1 MLLPHMAEN
10 VSPRLLEL
18 QGLIAKNLRLLRD
31 KKGMS
36 QETLAD
42 RAGLHRTQL
51 SVIER
56 GLRNIRLDTHISLA
70 AALGV
75 PEIQLLIES
84 GEELK
89 PPKRGRPRKS
99 APPPSE

>member
-1 MLLPHMAEN
+1 MAEN
-10 VSPRLLEL
+10 VSARLLEL

-31 KKGMS
+31 KRGMS

-56 GLRNIRLDTHISLA
+56 GRRNMKLETLISLA
-70 AALGV
+70 SALDV
-75 PEIQLLIES
+75 TEIELLTDS
-84 GEELK
+84 GEE
-89 PPKRGRPRKS
+89 PKLPNRGRPRKVVRP
-99 APPPSE
+99 ADE

>member
-1 MLLPHMAEN
+1 MAEN

-31 KKGMS
+31 KQGMS
-36 QETLAD
+36 QEALAD

-56 GLRNIRLDTHISLA
+56 GLRNVRLDTLVALA

-75 PEIQLLIES
+75 PETALLTES
-84 GEELK
+84 GEE
-89 PPKRGRPRKS
+89 PVAPKRGRPRKQS
-99 APPPSE
+99 QPPEA

>member
-1 MLLPHMAEN
+1 MAEN

-31 KKGMS
+31 KQGMS

-56 GLRNIRLDTHISLA
+56 GLRNMRLDTLIALA

-75 PEIQLLIES
+75 PEIELLIES

-89 PPKRGRPRKS
+89 PKKRGRPRRL
-99 APPPSE
+99 AQPADE

>member
-1 MLLPHMAEN
+1 MAEN

-18 QGLIAKNLRLLRD
+18 QGLIAKNLRLLRE

-36 QETLAD
+36 QEALAD

-56 GLRNIRLDTHISLA
+56 GLRNIRLDTLISLA
-70 AALGV
+70 AALEV
-75 PEIQLLIES
+75 PEIELLTES
-84 GEELK
+84 GEEPK
-89 PPKRGRPRKS
+89 PPRRGRPRKLMQ
-99 APPPSE
+99 PTDE

>member
-10 VSPRLLEL
+10 VSARLLEV

-31 KKGMS
+31 KQGMS
-36 QETLAD
+36 QEALAD
-42 RAGLHRTQL
+42 RAGMHRTQL

-56 GLRNIRLDTHISLA
+56 GRRNIRLDTLISLA

-75 PEIQLLIES
+75 TEIELLLES
-84 GEELK
+84 DEEPK
-89 PPKRGRPRKS
+89 PPQRGRPKKFE
-99 APPPSE
+99 PPPSE

>member
-36 QETLAD
+36 QEALAD

-56 GLRNIRLDTHISLA
+56 GLRNIRLDTLVSLA

-75 PEIQLLIES
+75 PETELLIES
-84 GEELK
+84 GEE
-89 PPKRGRPRKS
+89 PVAPKRGRPRK
-99 APPPSE
+99 AAQPAGE

>member
-10 VSPRLLEL
+10 VSARLLEV

-31 KKGMS
+31 KHGMS
-36 QETLAD
+36 QEALAD
-42 RAGLHRTQL
+42 RAGMHRTQL

-56 GLRNIRLDTHISLA
+56 GRRNIRLDTLISLA

-75 PEIQLLIES
+75 TEIELLLES
-84 GEELK
+84 DEEPK
-89 PPKRGRPRKS
+89 PPQRGRPKKFE
-99 APPPSE
+99 PPPSE

>member
-1 MLLPHMAEN
+1 MAEN

-18 QGLIAKNLRLLRD
+18 QALIAKNLRLLRD

-36 QETLAD
+36 QEVLAD

-56 GLRNIRLDTHISLA
+56 GLRNMRLDTLVSLA

-75 PEIQLLIES
+75 SETELLVES
-84 GEELK
+84 GEE
-89 PPKRGRPRKS
+89 PVAPRRGRPRKRTEPG
-99 APPPSE
+99 AE

>member
-10 VSPRLLEL
+10 VSARLLEL

-31 KKGMS
+31 KRGMS

-56 GLRNIRLDTHISLA
+56 GRRNMKLETLISLA
-70 AALGV
+70 AALDV
-75 PEIQLLIES
+75 TEIELLTDS
-84 GEELK
+84 GEE
-89 PPKRGRPRKS
+89 PKEPNRGRPRKVVRP
-99 APPPSE
+99 ADE

>member
-10 VSPRLLEL
+10 ASPRRLEL

-31 KKGMS
+31 KQGMS

-56 GLRNIRLDTHISLA
+56 GHRNITLDTLISLA

-75 PEIQLLIES
+75 TEIELLKES
-84 GEELK
+84 GEEPA
-89 PPKRGRPRKS
+89 PPKRGRPKKS
-99 APPPSE
+99 VQPTDE

>member
-1 MLLPHMAEN
+1 MAET
-10 VSPRLLEL
+10 VSARLLEL
-18 QGLIAKNLRLLRD
+18 QELIAKNLRLLRD
-31 KKGMS
+31 KQGMS

-56 GLRNIRLDTHISLA
+56 GRRNISLNTLISLA

-75 PEIQLLIES
+75 TEIELLMET
-84 GEELK
+84 GEEPK
-89 PPKRGRPRKS
+89 PAQRGRPRRVIQ
-99 APPPSE
+99 PTGD